1 MANPLLVGI
10 DLARHQNSV
19 CLLDS
24 QGEEVARRFTCANS
38 RPGTQQLVEH
48 LVQVLRQ
55 TNFDSVRI
63 AAEATNWYWF
73 ACFQAL
79 SQDCRLA
86 AWPVTLY
93 AFNPRLPAKHA
104 QTFGD
109 LDKTDTND
117 ALVIA
122 DYLRTARQLPQPF
135 TAEPP
140 LLALRFLTR
149 YRFHVAR
156 LVSREKQYAYDIL
169 YLKASAYQPG
179 RPFSDVFGAASRA
192 IITQCADFAEL
203 STWPLPDLAACL
215 QQHAHGRLS
224 DPLATAQALQAV
236 VQDSYPLAPRLQA
249 SVNHVLHWSLDLS
262 ADLQRRLA
270 HIDAAIAETLADIP
284 QTLDSIPGIGVV
296 CAAGILAEIGD
307 IAAFAY
313 DDDKVAQFAGLHWRK
328 KQSGA
333 WQAADTPLTK
343 RGSRYLRYYLCEA
356 ANNVRMRDAEYAA
369 FYQRKYNEVRKHPHR
384 RAVVLT
390 ARKLVRL
397 VVRLLTTHERYRPP
411 RRNTA
416 R

>member
-1 MANPLLVGI
+1 MANPVLVGI
-10 DLARHQNSV
+10 DVARHENVV
-19 CLLDS
+19 CLLNS
-24 QGEEVARRFTCANS
+24 QGDEIGPRFTCANS
-38 RPGTQQLVEH
+38 RPGTQQLVDR
-48 LVQVLRQ
+48 LVHVLNQ
-55 TNFDSVRI
+55 TDCDAVRI
-63 AAEATNWYWF
+63 AAEATSWYWF
-73 ACFQAL
+73 PCFQAL

-109 LDKTDTND
+109 LDKTDAND

-122 DYLRTARQLPQPF
+122 DYLRTARQLPRPF

-149 YRFHVAR
+149 YRYHVAR
-156 LVSREKQYAYDIL
+156 LLSREKQYAYDIL

-179 RPFSDVFGAASRA
+179 QPFSDVFGAASRA

-203 STWPLPDLAACL
+203 STWPLPDLAANL
-215 QQHAHGRLS
+215 QQHARGRLS

-236 VQDSYPLAPRLQA
+236 VQDSYPLAPSLQA
-249 SVNHVLHWSLDLS
+249 PVNHVLHWSLDLS
-262 ADLQRRLA
+262 ADLQRQLDR
-270 HIDAAIAETLADIP
+270 IDDAIAAALAEIP
-284 QTLDSIPGIGVV
+284 QTLDSIPGIGLV
-296 CAAGILAEIGD
+296 CAAGILAELGD
-307 IAAFAY
+307 IADFDY

-328 KQSGA
+328 TQSGTR
-333 WQAADTPLTK
+333 QAAETPLTK

-369 FYQRKYNEVRKHPHR
+369 FYQRKYTEVRKYRHR
-384 RAVVLT
+384 RAIVLT

-397 VVRLLTTHERYRPP
+397 VVRLLTTNERYRPP
-411 RRNTA
+411 RRPTTA
-416 R
+416 